1 MGGGKMPKDLKTR
14 PGKTGIEK
22 YKYEVAQEIGRF
34 SSSLKISPET
44 IEKSQNS
51 KK

>member
-1 MGGGKMPKDLKTR
+1 MSKELKIR
-14 PGKTGIEK
+14 PGKTDIEK

-44 IEKSQNS
+44 IEKNQ
-51 KK
+51 KDKE